1 MVNDPV
7 ADMFARIKN
16 AINRRK
22 EVIKIPGSKL
32 KKSIL
37 ELLKKEGYIADYS
50 IEPINDYSYNFV
62 VKLKYHKG
70 KSVINDMI
78 RISKP
83 GRRIYKPHNDIPRI
97 LSGMGLTIVSTSKGI
112 ISHKEALKN
121 KVGGEVIGF
130 VY

>member
-1 MVNDPV
+1 MVNDPI

>member
-1 MVNDPV
+1 MVNDPI
-7 ADMFARIKN
+7 ADMFSRIKN

-22 EVIKIPGSKL
+22 EIIKIPGSKL

-50 IEPINDYSYNFV
+50 VEPINDYSYKFV
-62 VKLKYHKG
+62 VKLKYYKG

-83 GRRIYKPHNDIPRI
+83 GRRIYRPHNDIPKI

-112 ISHKEALKN
+112 ISHNEALKN